1 MVKFWTKTKHI
12 KTNITEELFIFKFK
26 REFIMQIKIAIP
38 YPNLHEGIEKPNG
51 KIYLLVINS
60 HVKICQSAR
69 THAVKVYFSSA

>member
-12 KTNITEELFIFKFK
+12 KTNITD
-26 REFIMQIKIAIP
+26 EFIMQIKTAIP
-38 YPNLHEGIEKPNG
+38 YPSLHEGIEKPNG

-60 HVKICQSAR
+60 HMKICQSAR